1 MSTPVAHAGAGL
13 RLMRAAVFT
22 AVCVVLSAAGHAF
35 AAGTPVPAWTLV
47 AGFLGVL
54 AVAAALAGRERSLPS
69 IAGAL
74 AGGQVALHVLF
85 AYGSHGSAQAV
96 AASAPRGSGENPLIR
111 FAAGLVCGGG
121 AGQLDAADAHRIVTT
136 AGIDPS
142 TLSQGHGHLASAG
155 AATAAAPD
163 GGPGLASAVTDG
175 GSGLASAVTDGGS
188 GLASAVTDGGSGLA
202 SAVTDGGSGL
212 ASVYASVTAL
222 LPALPMFLA
231 HLLAALAAGWLLRR
245 GEAALFRLARL
256 SAYGA
261 QELAAGARLRSLRAA
276 LALVRA
282 LRAGAREQLV
292 CDPRA
297 LRTADDEPAPATG
310 DPLQHLVVR
319 RGPPAP
325 YALAA

>member
-1 MSTPVAHAGAGL
+1 
-13 RLMRAAVFT
+13 MRAAVFT

-121 AGQLDAADAHRIVTT
+121 PGQIDAADAHRIVTT

-163 GGPGLASAVTDG
+163 GGPGLASA
-175 GSGLASAVTDGGS
+175 
-188 GLASAVTDGGSGLA
+188 
-202 SAVTDGGSGL
+202 
-212 ASVYASVTAL
+212 YASVTAL

-256 SAYGA
+256 SAHGA

-292 CDPRA
+292 CGPRA
-297 LRTADDEPAPATG
+297 LRTADDDPVPATG

>member
-54 AVAAALAGRERSLPS
+54 AVSAALAGRERSLPS

-96 AASAPRGSGENPLIR
+96 AASAPRGSGENTLIR

-163 GGPGLASAVTDG
+163 GGPGLASAV
-175 GSGLASAVTDGGS
+175 A
-188 GLASAVTDGGSGLA
+188 DGGSGLA

-292 CDPRA
+292 CGPRA

-310 DPLQHLVVR
+310 DPLQHMVVR

>member
-47 AGFLGVL
+47 AGFLGIL

-85 AYGSHGSAQAV
+85 AYGSHGSAPAIDG
-96 AASAPRGSGENPLIR
+96 SAPRGSGDNPLIR

-163 GGPGLASAVTDG
+163 GGPDLASAV
-175 GSGLASAVTDGGS
+175 A
-188 GLASAVTDGGSGLA
+188 DGGSGLA

-256 SAYGA
+256 SAHGA

-282 LRAGAREQLV
+282 LRAGVREQLV
-292 CDPRA
+292 CGPRA

>member
-47 AGFLGVL
+47 AGFLGIL

-155 AATAAAPD
+155 AATEAAPD
-163 GGPGLASAVTDG
+163 GGPGLASAVADG
-175 GSGLASAVTDGGS
+175 GSGLT
-188 GLASAVTDGGSGLA
+188 

-256 SAYGA
+256 SAHGA

-292 CDPRA
+292 CGPRA

>member
-47 AGFLGVL
+47 AGFLGIL

-96 AASAPRGSGENPLIR
+96 AASAPRGSGDNPLIR

-163 GGPGLASAVTDG
+163 GGPGLASAV
-175 GSGLASAVTDGGS
+175 A
-188 GLASAVTDGGSGLA
+188 DGGSGLA

-245 GEAALFRLARL
+245 GEAALFRLVRL
-256 SAYGA
+256 SAHGA

-282 LRAGAREQLV
+282 LRAGVREQLV
-292 CDPRA
+292 CGPRA

>member
-22 AVCVVLSAAGHAF
+22 AVCVVLSAAGHGF
-35 AAGTPVPAWTLV
+35 AAGAPVPAWTLL

-54 AVAAALAGRERSLPS
+54 SVASVLAGRERSLPS

-74 AGGQVALHVLF
+74 AGGQLALHVLF

-96 AASAPRGSGENPLIR
+96 ATAAPRGSGENPLIR
-111 FAAGLVCGGG
+111 LAAGLVCGGG
-121 AGQLDAADAHRIVTT
+121 PGQLDAADAHRIVTT

-142 TLSQGHGHLASAG
+142 TVAGHGHLASG
-155 AATAAAPD
+155 ATAAAAD
-163 GGPGLASAVTDG
+163 GGPGTVAA
-175 GSGLASAVTDGGS
+175 
-188 GLASAVTDGGSGLA
+188 
-202 SAVTDGGSGL
+202 
-212 ASVYASVTAL
+212 YASMVAL
-222 LPALPMFLA
+222 LPGLPMFLA

-256 SAYGA
+256 SAHGA
-261 QELAAGARLRSLRAA
+261 QALAAGARLRSLRAA

-282 LRAGAREQLV
+282 LRAGAREQLASG
-292 CDPRA
+292 PRA
-297 LRTADDEPAPATG
+297 LRTADDDPVPATEG
-310 DPLQHLVVR
+310 PLDHLVIR

>member
-1 MSTPVAHAGAGL
+1 
-13 RLMRAAVFT
+13 MRAAVFT

-96 AASAPRGSGENPLIR
+96 AASAPRGSGENTLIR

-163 GGPGLASAVTDG
+163 GGPGLASAVADG

-188 GLASAVTDGGSGLA
+188 GLASAVTEGGSG
-202 SAVTDGGSGL
+202 V

-292 CDPRA
+292 CGPRA

>member
-47 AGFLGVL
+47 AGFLGIL

-96 AASAPRGSGENPLIR
+96 AASAPRGSGDNPLIR

-163 GGPGLASAVTDG
+163 GGPGLASAV
-175 GSGLASAVTDGGS
+175 A
-188 GLASAVTDGGSGLA
+188 DGGSGLA

-231 HLLAALAAGWLLRR
+231 HLLAALAAGWLL
-245 GEAALFRLARL
+245 
-256 SAYGA
+256 
-261 QELAAGARLRSLRAA
+261 
-276 LALVRA
+276 
-282 LRAGAREQLV
+282 
-292 CDPRA
+292 
-297 LRTADDEPAPATG
+297 
-310 DPLQHLVVR
+310 
-319 RGPPAP
+319 
-325 YALAA
+325 

>member
-1 MSTPVAHAGAGL
+1 
-13 RLMRAAVFT
+13 MRAALFT

-35 AAGTPVPAWTLV
+35 AAGAPVPAWTLL

-96 AASAPRGSGENPLIR
+96 AATAPRGSGENPVIR

-121 AGQLDAADAHRIVTT
+121 PGQIDAADAHRIVTT
-136 AGIDPS
+136 AGIDPA
-142 TLSQGHGHLASAG
+142 TLSQGHGHLASEA
-155 AATAAAPD
+155 AATAA
-163 GGPGLASAVTDG
+163 LDG
-175 GSGLASAVTDGGS
+175 GSGLASAY
-188 GLASAVTDGGSGLA
+188 AAVA
-202 SAVTDGGSGL
+202 
-212 ASVYASVTAL
+212 AL
-222 LPALPMFLA
+222 LPGLPMFLA

-256 SAYGA
+256 SAHGA

-276 LALVRA
+276 LALVRV

-292 CDPRA
+292 CGPRA
-297 LRTADDEPAPATG
+297 PRTADDDPAPATG

>member
-1 MSTPVAHAGAGL
+1 M
-13 RLMRAAVFT
+13 FT

-155 AATAAAPD
+155 AAAAAAP
-163 GGPGLASAVTDG
+163 
-175 GSGLASAVTDGGS
+175 
-188 GLASAVTDGGSGLA
+188 DGGSGLA

-261 QELAAGARLRSLRAA
+261 QELAAGARLRALRAA

-292 CDPRA
+292 CGPRA

>member
-47 AGFLGVL
+47 AGFLGIL

-96 AASAPRGSGENPLIR
+96 AASAPRGSGENTLIR

-163 GGPGLASAVTDG
+163 GGPGLASAVADG

-188 GLASAVTDGGSGLA
+188 GV
-202 SAVTDGGSGL
+202 

-256 SAYGA
+256 SAHGA

-292 CDPRA
+292 CGPRA

>member
-35 AAGTPVPAWTLV
+35 AAGAPVPAWTLL

-54 AVAAALAGRERSLPS
+54 AVASALAGRERSLPS

-96 AASAPRGSGENPLIR
+96 AAAPRGSGENPLIR

-121 AGQLDAADAHRIVTT
+121 PGQIDATDAHRIVTT

-142 TLSQGHGHLASAG
+142 TVAGHSHLASG
-155 AATAAAPD
+155 AATTAAPD
-163 GGPGLASAVTDG
+163 GGAGLAVAF
-175 GSGLASAVTDGGS
+175 
-188 GLASAVTDGGSGLA
+188 
-202 SAVTDGGSGL
+202 
-212 ASVYASVTAL
+212 ASVTAL
-222 LPALPMFLA
+222 LPGLPMFLA
-231 HLLAALAAGWLLRR
+231 HLLVALAAGWLLRR
-245 GEAALFRLARL
+245 GEAALFELARL

-261 QELAAGARLRSLRAA
+261 QALAAGARLRALRAA

-282 LRAGAREQLV
+282 LRAGEREQLANG
-292 CDPRA
+292 PRA
-297 LRTADDEPAPATG
+297 PRPADDEPAPVTG
-310 DPLQHLVVR
+310 DPLQHLVIR

>member
-163 GGPGLASAVTDG
+163 GGPGLASAVADG

-188 GLASAVTDGGSGLA
+188 GV
-202 SAVTDGGSGL
+202 

-292 CDPRA
+292 CGPRA
-297 LRTADDEPAPATG
+297 LRMADDEPAPATG

>member
-47 AGFLGVL
+47 AGFLGIL

-163 GGPGLASAVTDG
+163 GGPGLASAV
-175 GSGLASAVTDGGS
+175 A
-188 GLASAVTDGGSGLA
+188 DGGSGLA

-292 CDPRA
+292 CGPRA